1 MLFVKVPSEIDEFAD
16 CLGMLARLESGI
28 LFVDIGFEAYALLAV
43 DLLTNGQRHGI
54 VEIYAVR

>member
-1 MLFVKVPSEIDEFAD
+1 MLFVKVPSEINEFAD

-43 DLLTNGQRHGI
+43 DLLAKGQRHGI
-54 VEIYAVR
+54 VEICAVR